1 MKSKKNQYLIL
12 LLLIFLIVSI
22 FYTFSLAQTTILHIA
37 CVHPKTHILNR
48 TCTTFGELLADKT
61 NGKLKVMVHCAGELG
76 NERDYVEMMQAGTLD
91 ASLINTVV
99 YDAFSE
105 ALTPLS
111 FPFLL
116 PDKETAMAF
125 VEEVIAPNRFKKLE
139 DETGV
144 VPLSIYSCGWR
155 YIYAKEPV
163 SSIEDLK
170 GRKKRVMETP
180 YHIEAMKALEINPV
194 PLPWG
199 EVYTAL
205 QLGTVDLAG
214 NEIATYVQTKFYEV
228 APYFVNTKHTHT
240 FELLGF
246 SKKIMDTFDPE
257 TQKKIKEAAQEATSY
272 WWGQLEEYEEES
284 FEALRN
290 LEGFGKTIHLI
301 ELSDEERANMR
312 EIVLPVLLDKFS
324 DKLGEDVLQWLE
336 ENDLK

>member
-1 MKSKKNQYLIL
+1 MKNKKNKYLVS
-12 LLLIFLIVSI
+12 LLLIFLIVSL

-48 TCTTFGELLADKT
+48 TCTTFSELLDEKT
-61 NGKLKVMVHCAGELG
+61 DGKLKVMVHCAGELG
-76 NERDYVEMMQAGTLD
+76 NERDCVEMMQAGTLD
-91 ASLINTVV
+91 ASLVNTVV

-116 PDKETAMAF
+116 PDKETAMSF
-125 VEEVIAPNRFKKLE
+125 VKDVIEPNRFQKLE
-139 DETGV
+139 QETGI

-155 YIYAKEPV
+155 YIYSKEPV

-170 GRKKRVMETP
+170 GGKKRVMETP
-180 YHIEAMKALEINPV
+180 YHIEAMKALGINPV

-214 NEIATYVQTKFYEV
+214 NEVATYVQTKFYEV

-272 WWGQLEEYEEES
+272 WWERLEEYEEES

-290 LEGFGKTIHLI
+290 LKGFGETVQLV
-301 ELSDEERANMR
+301 ELSDKERTEMR
-312 EIVLPVLLDKFS
+312 GMVLPVLLENFS
-324 DKLGEDVLQWLE
+324 DKLGEDALKWLE
-336 ENDLK
+336 ENNLR